1 MTGPDMSS
9 ITIDD
14 QTLRSLL
21 KEVLIEVLQER
32 PALLGD
38 VIAEAIEDAW
48 RCDRRGHRRCGFV
61 SGDQRGAA
69 NGAG

>member
-1 MTGPDMSS
+1 MSS

-38 VIAEAIEDAW
+38 VIAEAIEDAGLSLAIKEGQ
-48 RCDRRGHRRCGFV
+48 RTELV
-61 SGDQRGAA
+61 SKDEVFKALE
-69 NGAG
+69 

>member
-1 MTGPDMSS
+1 MSS

-38 VIAEAIEDAW
+38 VIAEAIEDAGLSLAIKEGQ
-48 RCDRRGHRRCGFV
+48 RTELV
-61 SGDQRGAA
+61 SKDEVLKALE
-69 NGAG
+69 

>member
-1 MTGPDMSS
+1 MSS

-14 QTLRSLL
+14 QTLRNLL

-38 VIAEAIEDAW
+38 VIAEAIEDAGLSLAIKEGQ
-48 RCDRRGHRRCGFV
+48 RTELV
-61 SGDQRGAA
+61 SKDEILKALE
-69 NGAG
+69 

>member
-1 MTGPDMSS
+1 MSS

-38 VIAEAIEDAW
+38 VIAEAIEHAGLSLAIKEGQ
-48 RCDRRGHRRCGFV
+48 RTELV
-61 SGDQRGAA
+61 SKDEVMKALE
-69 NGAG
+69 

>member
-1 MTGPDMSS
+1 MSS

-38 VIAEAIEDAW
+38 VIAEAIEDAGLSLAIKEGQ
-48 RCDRRGHRRCGFV
+48 RTELV
-61 SGDQRGAA
+61 SKDEVMKALE
-69 NGAG
+69 

>member
-1 MTGPDMSS
+1 MSS

-38 VIAEAIEDAW
+38 VIAEAIKDAGLSLAIKEGQ
-48 RCDRRGHRRCGFV
+48 RTELV
-61 SGDQRGAA
+61 SKDEVLKALE
-69 NGAG
+69 